1 MVVYIANKP
10 CRFGG
15 QSYSIGD
22 KIPTDKIL
30 PRRAGSLVR
39 MGVSI
44 ESEEAEKAPAKAK
57 PKAKEET
64 PVAEA
69 EPKK

>member
-15 QSYSIGD
+15 QSYVIGD
-22 KIPTDKIL
+22 KIPADKIL
-30 PRRAGSLVR
+30 PRRVGSLVR
-39 MGVSI
+39 MGVII
-44 ESEEAEKAPAKAK
+44 ESEEPNKAPAKAK
-57 PKAKEET
+57 PNAKEKT
-64 PVAEA
+64 PEAEA